1 MTKKT
6 QDQSLEERSAYIL
19 IEYYN
24 NNLKPYFDAMDKDFL
39 WLGPSRGQWVYGKEN
54 LKEMYAQEN
63 HNLKFEIGEMTTSM
77 RMMGSSVCEVIVSF
91 DLTTRYPDNEIVYVR
106 ERVQFT
112 WEKKRISDKKG
123 EVSKEWKWMTCHIS
137 DEHLKDPRDSIYP
150 VHLNEYLIDSEA
162 QSARERRIILSDVD
176 NVTHY
181 IVDATVTWIENIG
194 AHSIVHTNDGKTI
207 ECKNTV
213 NEIHKLYP
221 KKFYRPHI
229 SFLINLNYVVS
240 ITRFEIK
247 MTDNTIVPVPE
258 KKYTKVKKDI
268 TDFLDILKSGKAT

>member
-1 MTKKT
+1 MAKKA
-6 QDQSLEERSAYIL
+6 QEISLEERSANIL

-24 NNLKPYFDAMDKDFL
+24 NNLDPYFEAMDKDFL
-39 WLGPSRGQWVYGKEN
+39 WLGPSRGQWVYGKDN
-54 LKEMYAQEN
+54 LKQMYEEEN
-63 HNLKFEIGEMTTSM
+63 HNLTFDVGEMTTSM
-77 RMMGSSVCEVIVSF
+77 RMMGTSVCEVIVSF
-91 DLTTRYPDNEIVYVR
+91 DLTTHYPNNEIVYVR

-112 WEKKRISDKKG
+112 WEKKRISTKKG
-123 EVSKEWKWMTCHIS
+123 DSKKEWKWMTCHIS
-137 DEHLKDPRDSIYP
+137 DEHLKDHHDSIYP
-150 VHLNEYLIDSEA
+150 VHLSDSLTDVDA
-162 QSARERRIILSDVD
+162 DSARERRITISDVD

-181 IVDATVTWIENIG
+181 IIDTNIIWIENIG
-194 AHSIVHTNDGKTI
+194 SHSIIHTNDGQAI

-213 NEIHKLYP
+213 NELSKQYP

-247 MTDNTIVPVPE
+247 MTDNAIIPVPE

-268 TDFLDILKSGKAT
+268 TDFLNILNSGKAT

>member
-1 MTKKT
+1 MVKKS
-6 QDQSLEERSAYIL
+6 QDISLEERSANIL

-24 NNLKPYFDAMDKDFL
+24 NNLEPYFEAMDKDFL
-39 WLGPSRGQWVYGKEN
+39 WLGPSRGQWVYGKDN
-54 LKEMYAQEN
+54 LKEMYDNET
-63 HNLKFEIGEMTTSM
+63 HDLSFEIGEMTTSM

-91 DLTTRYPDNEIVYVR
+91 DLTTHYPDNEIVYVR

-112 WEKKRISDKKG
+112 WEKKKISEKKG
-123 EVSKEWKWMTCHIS
+123 DNTKEWKWMTCHIS
-137 DEHLKDPRDSIYP
+137 DEHLQDPRDSIYP
-150 VHLNEYLIDSEA
+150 VHLSDYLLDSDA
-162 QSARERRIILSDVD
+162 RSARERRIILSDVD

-181 IVDATVTWIENIG
+181 IIDANVAWIENFG
-194 AHSIVHTNDGKTI
+194 AHSIIHINDGKTI

-213 NEIHKLYP
+213 NEINKLYP
-221 KKFYRPHI
+221 KKFYRPHV

-247 MTDNTIVPVPE
+247 MSDGTIVPVPE

-268 TDFLDILKSGKAT
+268 TDFLDILKKR